1 MSTRYDEPGRVAQA
15 ANRVIRWLA
24 ELGISISGTQAL
36 RVRGRK
42 TGKERGVVINLLT
55 VDGRLSA
62 VIDFERLGI
71 GDPACDLMIAF
82 TLMSARSR
90 AAFRE
95 TLDIDDATWARGRGW
110 ALTGGIVAYASY
122 AAVSPR
128 IAAQTTRQITAALA
142 DRPERGR

>member
-1 MSTRYDEPGRVAQA
+1 
-15 ANRVIRWLA
+15 
-24 ELGISISGTQAL
+24 
-36 RVRGRK
+36 
-42 TGKERGVVINLLT
+42 
-55 VDGRLSA
+55 
-62 VIDFERLGI
+62 
-71 GDPACDLMIAF
+71 MIAF